1 MNKILPSILDVND
14 LDSFL
19 KDIKKSDISEIH
31 IDIMDGIFTE
41 KKCGDLESILKVK
54 ENGFL
59 ADVHLMVN
67 EPVDMAKKAA
77 NYGADKVTIHYE
89 IPDFENTL
97 NELLRENIKV
107 GVSICPD
114 TDVNVLKL
122 FLDKIESVL
131 IMSVVPR

>member
-41 KKCGDLESILKVK
+41 KKCGSLESILKVK

-89 IPDFENTL
+89 IPDFANAL
-97 NELLRENIKV
+97 NELLKKNIKA
-107 GVSICPD
+107 GVSVCPD
-114 TDVNVLKL
+114 TDVNVLKP
-122 FLDKIESVL
+122 FLDKIDSVL